1 MSYDTREKTPN
12 TAHEADDPLMSED
25 IYGMDDAGLSTFVS
39 LMDVFVAR
47 SLTGEGG
54 VSPLPHDTPCT
65 DIANMMRL
73 HPDFE
78 AAMYELFGK

>member
-1 MSYDTREKTPN
+1 MSYVKRETTPN
-12 TAHEADDPLMSED
+12 AAHEIDDLLMPED

-39 LMDVFVAR
+39 LMDAFVAR
-47 SLTGEGG
+47 SLTGEDG

-65 DIANMMRL
+65 AIANMMRL

-78 AAMYELFGK
+78 APMYELFGK